1 MVAAADASSG
11 HGDRALLLAQVR
23 EVYGR
28 IAYTH
33 KTHEIQADIFY
44 AKHRNQRR
52 WLVALTAV
60 SSGTFLASLLDV
72 ALSKQWASLVM
83 SFIALLVTAVNL
95 GTKNFKYGEEMQ
107 QHRDTA
113 AELWNVR
120 ESYLSLITD
129 IQAGVRSVDDA
140 INQRDELQQRCF
152 AILSDAPRT
161 TRKAYETAQDR
172 LKNREDLTF
181 SEREIDLLLPSRH
194 RIGEDGDHE
203 DE

>member
-1 MVAAADASSG
+1 MEQAESQSG
-11 HGDRALLLAQVR
+11 GGNAALLLAQVR
-23 EVYGR
+23 ELYGR

-33 KTHEIQADIFY
+33 KTHEIQADICY

-60 SSGTFLASLLDV
+60 SSGTFLASLLGV
-72 ALSKQWASLVM
+72 VLSEQWASLFI

-107 QHRDTA
+107 QHRDTGA
-113 AELWNVR
+113 KLWNVR

-129 IQAGVRSVDDA
+129 IQSGVRSIDDA
-140 INQRDELQQRCF
+140 ITQRDELQQQCF
-152 AILSDAPRT
+152 AIVSDAPRT
-161 TRKAYETAQDR
+161 TLKAYEIAQDR

-181 SEREIDLLLPSRH
+181 TEREIDQMLPAQH
-194 RIGEDGDHE
+194 RVSDGGNR
-203 DE
+203 